1 MATTAKRIKAGM
13 KISHK
18 LFSGDICEGVVKSI
32 EKCRMGEKYG
42 TPVSSAPIGAGNYV
56 LCLDN
61 DHWCYGDQVISI
73 IKK

>member
-1 MATTAKRIKAGM
+1 MATTTKKIKVGT
-13 KISHK
+13 KIRHK
-18 LFSGDICEGVVKSI
+18 LFGGDICEGTVESI
-32 EKCRMGEKYG
+32 ERCRMGEKYG

-61 DHWCYGDQVISI
+61 GHWCYGDQVISI